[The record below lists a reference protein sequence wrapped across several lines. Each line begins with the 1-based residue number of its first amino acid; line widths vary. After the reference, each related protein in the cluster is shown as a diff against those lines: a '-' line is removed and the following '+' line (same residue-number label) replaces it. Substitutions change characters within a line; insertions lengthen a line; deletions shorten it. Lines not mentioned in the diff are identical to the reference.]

1 MNNRIPCYDD
11 ENGYSPFKVET
22 PIPPSKFTNE
32 DKNNKQVIS
41 NMKSTAPAL
50 NPITLKPLET

>member
-1 MNNRIPCYDD
+1 MNNRIPSYDD

-32 DKNNKQVIS
+32 DKNN
-41 NMKSTAPAL
+41 NNNL
-50 NPITLKPLET
+50 